1 MKAIVVEQDRLV
13 WQEIGIES
21 CGPGEVRIKVAA
33 TAVHRAALAQ
43 RSGGYAPPAGASP
56 ILGLECSGEVIEVGE
71 EVQRV

>member
-33 TAVHRAALAQ
+33 TAVNRADLPNGLGVILHQLEHHR
-43 RSGGYAPPAGASP
+43 Y
-56 ILGLECSGEVIEVGE
+56 
-71 EVQRV
+71 